1 VVVLGI
7 SIPITAARRTVAETI
22 PSIGLIMPVF
32 GLSRR
37 EMKRLIRKLSLLRG
51 GSWSLETNFCRPAF
65 RGGDYSDYQDNDI
78 GFRVVIGGKK

>member
-1 VVVLGI
+1 
-7 SIPITAARRTVAETI
+7 
-22 PSIGLIMPVF
+22 
-32 GLSRR
+32 
-37 EMKRLIRKLSLLRG
+37 MKRLIRKLSLLRG